1 MRQNLRFK
9 PRKDIKHGKA
19 IWRIAHRY
27 EERGDGKRTAK
38 YLEFNSEEEAF
49 AKQKELLIL
58 QAQGDD
64 LSREAFDLANKF
76 TIAACVEELAKVGAT
91 VRDATDYYLKTRFA
105 KKGVVS
111 AKEAARA
118 YLSDKTKEGIEA
130 STKKSYTER
139 VNKFVEHFDDKPIA
153 EITKADLEKY
163 FDKTG
168 QYSNNNTKRQNKR
181 WLISMFNWLV
191 EQDYIALPYG
201 TKNEAQ
207 KMAVPNPEK
216 KTPRLAT
223 WQSVYDL
230 LYWLDQRGKQTG
242 GRRREQTY
250 DTLFYFCCC
259 LFLGLR
265 MKEAYQITWD
275 DVLWETREITV
286 LVEESKTDK
295 RRVNK
300 MPDNVWQWIKY
311 LHGKAVL
318 NTEGDASRR
327 VGRIISHYRE
337 HLKSRNKMIPDLVA
351 VEKSP
356 NLKARFKE
364 KFHNIRRTTFCGN
377 HLRLHNNDTA
387 KTAALMGNSPRQV
400 ESNYKQLVKH
410 RQDAI
415 MFFSIR
421 PPVVPDDSEFEV
433 ESSID
438 EAVNA
443 YLNIDRIKPML
454 GEHGT
459 KYVDKGLT
467 DCMKYYEDIVYNY
480 LHVKMSN
487 DDGTESTFYSN
498 DRQEELHKALSW
510 ETSPVGGGDGVQI
523 KIFETDEDFAKDDKN
538 EEMIAKNLNE
548 LKWRRISNEPNPKA

>member
-1 MRQNLRFK
+1 
-9 PRKDIKHGKA
+9 
-19 IWRIAHRY
+19 
-27 EERGDGKRTAK
+27 
-38 YLEFNSEEEAF
+38 
-49 AKQKELLIL
+49 
-58 QAQGDD
+58 
-64 LSREAFDLANKF
+64 
-76 TIAACVEELAKVGAT
+76 CVEELAKVGAT

-286 LVEESKTDK
+286 LIEE
-295 RRVNK
+295 
-300 MPDNVWQWIKY
+300 
-311 LHGKAVL
+311 
-318 NTEGDASRR
+318 
-327 VGRIISHYRE
+327 
-337 HLKSRNKMIPDLVA
+337 
-351 VEKSP
+351 
-356 NLKARFKE
+356 
-364 KFHNIRRTTFCGN
+364 
-377 HLRLHNNDTA
+377 
-387 KTAALMGNSPRQV
+387 
-400 ESNYKQLVKH
+400 
-410 RQDAI
+410 
-415 MFFSIR
+415 
-421 PPVVPDDSEFEV
+421 
-433 ESSID
+433 
-438 EAVNA
+438 
-443 YLNIDRIKPML
+443 
-454 GEHGT
+454 
-459 KYVDKGLT
+459 
-467 DCMKYYEDIVYNY
+467 
-480 LHVKMSN
+480 
-487 DDGTESTFYSN
+487 
-498 DRQEELHKALSW
+498 
-510 ETSPVGGGDGVQI
+510 
-523 KIFETDEDFAKDDKN
+523 
-538 EEMIAKNLNE
+538 
-548 LKWRRISNEPNPKA
+548 